1 MKTLLASAALASLS
15 LTLASAPAHAQFEPG
30 ATDIASAADIES
42 AVRFGLPALFAG
54 FRATCSAELA
64 DDGYV
69 ARNTDRLAAK
79 FAQGAD
85 AHWPA
90 AKEALFTL
98 GKDEGLNRELLGEMP
113 DDALKPFVTAL
124 LQQMVATDVKP
135 AQCTDIERGLELI
148 DPLPADN
155 IAGLIGFMVEMA
167 ERDESGTGTTPAAQQ
182 P

>member
-1 MKTLLASAALASLS
+1 MKANFASAAMASLS
-15 LTLASAPAHAQFEPG
+15 LMLLAAPAQAQPEPG
-30 ATDIASAADIES
+30 GTGIQS
-42 AVRFGLPALFAG
+42 AVRYGLPALFAG

-69 ARNTDRLAAK
+69 ARNADRLAAK

-90 AKEALFTL
+90 ARETLFML
-98 GKDEGLNRELLGEMP
+98 GQDEGMDREMLREMP

-124 LQQMVATDVKP
+124 LQQMVATEVKP
-135 AQCTDIERGLELI
+135 AQCPDIERGLELI

-155 IAGLIGFMVEMA
+155 IAGVIGFMVEMA
-167 ERDESGTGTTPAAQQ
+167 EHDKDGAGAADTADRS
-182 P
+182 

>member
-1 MKTLLASAALASLS
+1 MKAHLASAALAALS
-15 LTLASAPAHAQFEPG
+15 LTLLSAPAHAQSQPG
-30 ATDIASAADIES
+30 GAEIES

-54 FRATCSAELA
+54 FQATCSAELA

-69 ARNTDRLAAK
+69 ARNADRLAAK

-90 AKEALFTL
+90 AKEALFML
-98 GKDEGLNRELLGEMP
+98 GEDEGLDREMLGEMP

-124 LQQMVATDVKP
+124 LQQMVATEVKP

-167 ERDESGTGTTPAAQQ
+167 ERDESGAGSAHAAKQS
-182 P
+182 